1 MARKQYSKSEIKD
14 LIERFSYVDKIVSK
28 KSNVVEQDGI
38 IYVDNKATL
47 VEFERRFFPTL
58 KVLLTSIVIPKVVVD
73 MGAVKFVVS
82 GADIMRPGIR
92 SIENFSKDDFVVIV
106 DEKNGKPLSVGKA
119 MFSSEEMNAMTSGKV
134 IQNIHYVGDKYWNL

>member
-1 MARKQYSKSEIKD
+1 MRKQYSKSEIKELLD
-14 LIERFSYVDKIVSK
+14 RFSYVESLISK

-47 VEFERRFFPTL
+47 VEFEKRFFPTL
-58 KVLLTSIVIPKVVVD
+58 KVLLQRIVLPKVVVD

-92 SIENFSKDDFVVIV
+92 NLEDFNRGDFVVIV
-106 DEKNGKPLSVGKA
+106 DEKNNKPLAVGKA
-119 MFSSEEMNAMTSGKV
+119 MFSSEEMKSMNTGKC
-134 IQNIHYVGDKYWNL
+134 IQNIHYVGDRYWGL